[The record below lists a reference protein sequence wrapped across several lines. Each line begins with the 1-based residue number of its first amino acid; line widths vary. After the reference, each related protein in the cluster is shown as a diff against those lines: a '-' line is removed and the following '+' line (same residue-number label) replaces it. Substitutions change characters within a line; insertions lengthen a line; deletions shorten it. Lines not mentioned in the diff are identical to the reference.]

1 MESEEA
7 VEGVPEVEH
16 GLPLFEEMGKPG
28 VGADVGI
35 EGAERVGHH
44 PEHGAA
50 AACLPEGVATGG
62 VVHLFDGELSVA
74 DEGLKEGEV
83 VGTAGVDHP
92 WGGHD
97 EVGGIARVVGVEWS
111 HLQLAVDHA
120 DVEAYLE
127 ANSL

>member
-1 MESEEA
+1 M
-7 VEGVPEVEH
+7 PEVEH
-16 GLPLFEEMGKPG
+16 RLPLFEEMGKPG
-28 VGADVGI
+28 VGADVGV

-44 PEHGAA
+44 PEHGAT

-74 DEGLKEGEV
+74 DEGLEEGKV

-97 EVGGIARVVGVEWS
+97 EVGGIARVVRVEWS
-111 HLQLAVDHA
+111 HLQLAVNHA
-120 DVEAYLE
+120 DAQSQVV
-127 ANSL
+127 ANGL